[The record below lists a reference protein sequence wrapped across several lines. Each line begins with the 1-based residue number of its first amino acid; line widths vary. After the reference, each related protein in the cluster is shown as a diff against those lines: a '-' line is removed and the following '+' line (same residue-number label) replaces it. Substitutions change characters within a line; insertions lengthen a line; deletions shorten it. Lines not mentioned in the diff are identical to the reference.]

1 MRKSVTYNEGD
12 DDDDDDVL
20 ILKPELDTVIFFSQV
35 RG

>member
-1 MRKSVTYNEGD
+1 MGKSVTYNEGD